1 MNGHILQAL
10 RLSMAALG
18 EATAGQVVNLMS
30 NDVNRFDVAVVFL
43 HYLWIGPIETFVV
56 TYFMWNEVGP
66 SAAIGV
72 ASLLLFI
79 PLQGDNFS
87 NMNCIVLLYNRQHN
101 KFVINRSILL
111 INIWLLCIFATCFDP
126 AGSSSGKH
134 SRNILLVLNCITN
147 VDPYWQS

>member
-1 MNGHILQAL
+1 MNGDILQAL
-10 RLSMAALG
+10 RLSMTALG
-18 EATAGQVVNLMS
+18 ETTAGQVVNLMS

-79 PLQGDNFS
+79 PLQGDSFS
-87 NMNCIVLLYNRQHN
+87 NMNCVVLLYNHQHN
-101 KFVINRSILL
+101 KFIINQY
-111 INIWLLCIFATCFDP
+111 
-126 AGSSSGKH
+126 H
-134 SRNILLVLNCITN
+134 
-147 VDPYWQS
+147 